1 VRVLLVEDNPESVQ
15 LTRNRLSG
23 PRSPW
28 EVEHTDTLQDALAFL
43 RDRGADVVLLD
54 LQLPDA
60 RGLEGVNRLSSAFPA
75 VPLVVMTSHHDEAMG
90 VVALQKG
97 AQDYLVKTQVDRSGL
112 DRSLRYA
119 IERARAA
126 LSDALYTAVHAWSR
140 DPIVTTDLEARITGW
155 SPAASAT
162 YGFSPEE
169 MIGQPVT
176 RLAAAGTA
184 ELLDALL
191 TRALLGEQLEGVPA
205 QHAGKDGVP
214 MAVALTLRP
223 LKGAAG
229 RPLGAMVLIQV
240 VPTD

>member
-1 VRVLLVEDNPESVQ
+1 VRVLLVEDNPDNVQ
-15 LTRNRLSG
+15 LTRSRLAG

-28 EVEHTDTLQDALAFL
+28 EVEHADTLQDALARL
-43 RDRGADVVLLD
+43 RDHGADVVLLD

-60 RGLEGVNRLSSAFPA
+60 RGLEGVNRLSTAFPG

-97 AQDYLVKTQVDRSGL
+97 AQDYLVKTQIDRSGL

-126 LSDALYTAVHAWSR
+126 VLEALYASVFENSR
-140 DPIVTTDLEARITGW
+140 DPIATTDLEGRVTGW

-162 YGFSPEE
+162 YGYSPDE
-169 MIGQPVT
+169 MVGQPLT
-176 RLAAAGTA
+176 RIAGEGGT
-184 ELLDALL
+184 EVLDALL
-191 TRALLGEQLEGVPA
+191 TRALLGESLESVPA
-205 QHAGKDGVP
+205 QHQRQDGRP
-214 MAVALTLRP
+214 IAVALTVRP

-229 RPLGAMVLIQV
+229 RVLGALVLV
-240 VPTD
+240 RAPSPD

>member
-15 LTRNRLSG
+15 LTRNRLAG

-28 EVEHTDTLQDALAFL
+28 EVEHADTLQDALGRL
-43 RDRGADVVLLD
+43 RDHAADVVLLD

-97 AQDYLVKTQVDRSGL
+97 AQDYLVKTQIDRSGL

-126 LSDALYTAVHAWSR
+126 MSEALYGSVFAWSR
-140 DPIVTTDLEARITGW
+140 DPIVAADLEGRVTGW
-155 SPAASAT
+155 NPSASTA
-162 YGFSPEE
+162 YGYSAEE
-169 MIGQPVT
+169 MVGQPLT
-176 RLAAAGTA
+176 RIAGEGGT
-184 ELLDALL
+184 EVLDALL
-191 TRALLGEQLEGVPA
+191 TRALLGEALEGVPA
-205 QHAGKDGVP
+205 QHKHQDGTP
-214 MAVALTLRP
+214 LAVTLTVRP

-229 RPLGAMVLIQV
+229 RPLGALVLV
-240 VPTD
+240 RVASPD